1 MNKKIAIIIGIV
13 AVIVIIAVVLI
24 FNMNKEVVLNLEEV
38 DTQMSE
44 KIGIDEAAMANID
57 KTILENLYQ
66 IEPDMV
72 ANVVGKVPMMNVH
85 ASMYLVIEAVE
96 GKEEEVLSKVKE
108 YSKTQEE
115 QWKMYLPAQYE
126 LVQNRKEGIV
136 GKYVYLIISEKPEEL
151 ENVIINNK

>member
-136 GKYVYLIISEKPEEL
+136 GKYVYLIISETPEEL
-151 ENVIINNK
+151 ENVIINK

>member
-38 DTQMSE
+38 NTQMSE

-85 ASMYLVIEAVE
+85 ASMYLVIEAAE
-96 GKEEEVLSKVKE
+96 GKEEEVFNKVKE
-108 YSKTQEE
+108 YSQAQEE

-136 GKYVYLIISEKPEEL
+136 GKYVYLIISETPEEL
-151 ENVIINNK
+151 ENVIINK

>member
-85 ASMYLVIEAVE
+85 ASMYLVIEAAE
-96 GKEEEVLSKVKE
+96 GKEEEVFNKVKE
-108 YSKTQEE
+108 YSQAQEE

-136 GKYVYLIISEKPEEL
+136 GKYVYLIISETPEEL
-151 ENVIINNK
+151 ENVIINK